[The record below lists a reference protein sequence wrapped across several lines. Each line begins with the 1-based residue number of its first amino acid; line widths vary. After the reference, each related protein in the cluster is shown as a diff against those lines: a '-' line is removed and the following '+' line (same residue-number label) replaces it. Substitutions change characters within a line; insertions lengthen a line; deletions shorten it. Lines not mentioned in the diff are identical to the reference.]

1 MQYVLGGLAILFII
15 GGGWWFTNNQGT
27 DQQLSSTTETEM
39 LEEKMEMEE
48 RMDGDAM
55 MDSEK
60 MLNEDEKMMGDE
72 MMDTDTE
79 VQVMNKSTGGY
90 FPYNAEAVSNSA
102 ADTIVLSF
110 SATWCPSC
118 RAFDAD
124 VTKNLNA
131 VPESVE
137 IFKVDYDTNVALR
150 QKYGVT
156 TQHTFVQIKSDGT
169 QIKKWTGGNTLA
181 SVLAQI

>member
-48 RMDGDAM
+48 RMDGGAM

-60 MLNEDEKMMGDE
+60 MLNEDEE